1 MQFRFDD
8 RVILQACVQYGG
20 KVYFTARADDR
31 SVVTMGY
38 FSWRRRQRA
47 CATGVASC
55 RRLHLAH
62 TTEDSVGA
70 GNGGA
75 DALAAQQVPD
85 KVALATAAVRAGW
98 WRRTSRTA
106 VGFLRRLHFIRDEGT

>member
-1 MQFRFDD
+1 
-8 RVILQACVQYGG
+8 
-20 KVYFTARADDR
+20 
-31 SVVTMGY
+31 MGY

-47 CATGVASC
+47 CATGVDSC

-85 KVALATAAVRAGW
+85 KVALATAEHCASGLVETDEPDGGGLPA
-98 WRRTSRTA
+98 A
-106 VGFLRRLHFIRDEGT
+106 IALHTR